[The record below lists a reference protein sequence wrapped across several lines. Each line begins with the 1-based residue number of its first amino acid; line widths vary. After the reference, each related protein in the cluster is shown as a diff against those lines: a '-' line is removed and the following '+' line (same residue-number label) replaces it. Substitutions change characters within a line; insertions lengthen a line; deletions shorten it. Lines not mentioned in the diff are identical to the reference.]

1 MNCQILVIDFGS
13 QVTKLIAR
21 RIRECGVYCEIKPFN
36 KVTINFLKNSNFKG
50 FIFSGS
56 PSSVEDKKFP
66 NVTNF
71 IFETNLPILGICY
84 GAQLLTK
91 IFDGKVKNSAEREFG
106 NARLNVQKKSLLL
119 KNINFNEGNNQ
130 VWMSHSDKI
139 IKLPK
144 DFEHIAF
151 TENSEYAVIQNLK
164 KKYFGVQF
172 HPEVSHTK
180 NGKKIFFNFIY
191 DICLCKKDWGIKSQK
206 LQIIETIKNQVGNE
220 RVICGLSGG
229 VDSTV
234 TSFIIHQ
241 AIGKN
246 LTCIYIDT
254 GLMRKNE
261 TFEIE
266 KIFKKNFS
274 INIIIVDASKLFLK
288 KLNGVIEP
296 EQKRKI
302 IGETFIRI
310 FEENSK
316 KLSKIKF
323 LAQGTLYPDIIES
336 VATVGKKKVTIKSHH
351 NVGGLP
357 KKMKFQL
364 VEPLKNL
371 FKDEVRKL
379 GKELMIPDFFIKRHP
394 FPGPGLGIRIIGQIT
409 EQRIKILQE
418 ADEIFLK
425 ELEAAKLYDKIWQA
439 FCVLLPVKSVGVMG
453 DNRTYEQVCVLRA
466 ITSIDGMTAKP
477 YLFNTK
483 FLSRCADKIVNK
495 VKGINRVCYDY
506 TSKPPGTIEFE

>member
-220 RVICGLSGG
+220 KVICGLSGG

-234 TSFIIHQ
+234 T
-241 AIGKN
+241 
-246 LTCIYIDT
+246 
-254 GLMRKNE
+254 
-261 TFEIE
+261 
-266 KIFKKNFS
+266 
-274 INIIIVDASKLFLK
+274 
-288 KLNGVIEP
+288 
-296 EQKRKI
+296 
-302 IGETFIRI
+302 
-310 FEENSK
+310 
-316 KLSKIKF
+316 
-323 LAQGTLYPDIIES
+323 
-336 VATVGKKKVTIKSHH
+336 
-351 NVGGLP
+351 
-357 KKMKFQL
+357 
-364 VEPLKNL
+364 
-371 FKDEVRKL
+371 
-379 GKELMIPDFFIKRHP
+379 
-394 FPGPGLGIRIIGQIT
+394 
-409 EQRIKILQE
+409 
-418 ADEIFLK
+418 
-425 ELEAAKLYDKIWQA
+425 
-439 FCVLLPVKSVGVMG
+439 
-453 DNRTYEQVCVLRA
+453 
-466 ITSIDGMTAKP
+466 
-477 YLFNTK
+477 
-483 FLSRCADKIVNK
+483 
-495 VKGINRVCYDY
+495 
-506 TSKPPGTIEFE
+506 